1 MIANYNRDHIE
12 IDNYGAKNNFFR
24 RYKYSSQF
32 SNHFWGN
39 RKGRR
44 QLQAMEFGAKIMVL
58 ATFLLLCLIVASSQG
73 ETSQNR
79 ISRRDIEGGTA
90 LINDLDTNFGYP
102 NNGNENV
109 ESILRRTLLLKTY
122 WQLCTELD
130 ACPEKITKTEGVLPK
145 RSARGGHL
153 FWRTGILVPPKGGK

>member
-1 MIANYNRDHIE
+1 
-12 IDNYGAKNNFFR
+12 
-24 RYKYSSQF
+24 
-32 SNHFWGN
+32 
-39 RKGRR
+39 
-44 QLQAMEFGAKIMVL
+44 MEFGAKIMVL

-79 ISRRDIEGGTA
+79 ISMFSSFVGRDIEGGTA